1 VIEVSNLHAGY
12 GKVTVVRGVTL
23 QIPQGRIVGLLGA
36 NGAGKTTLIRAMSGL
51 ATIQDGQ
58 IRFAGEIA
66 TGAEP
71 EDFVRR
77 GLVQVPQGRMLFAEM
92 TVSEN
97 LEMGAYTLS
106 GGSYDSQLAR
116 VHALFP
122 ILRER
127 ANQLSGLMSGGEQQM
142 LAIGRALMSNP
153 RCLILDEPSLGLAP
167 KVFDQIVATIRQI
180 HSDGIPVLIAEQN
193 ARKILRLAD
202 YCYVLESGRIAL
214 EGESSRLAA
223 DPGIQKSYLGAA

>member
-1 VIEVSNLHAGY
+1 
-12 GKVTVVRGVTL
+12 
-23 QIPQGRIVGLLGA
+23 
-36 NGAGKTTLIRAMSGL
+36 MSGL